1 MDRNGKLR
9 VRTVPMRTL
18 DQATIDVMWRLY
30 ETHYDH
36 VDRATFDRDL
46 AEKTLVFLGTD
57 AGSGTVV
64 GFSTALFYRQRH
76 AGRRVGIYFS
86 GDTII
91 HPRYWGQTAL
101 HRCVIATLVR
111 WKLRHPFTPLY
122 WYLIC
127 SGYRTYLTLVRN
139 FPEHWPHHQ
148 RVTERWERGLLH
160 ALSRSRYGDAY
171 DAVRGV
177 ISFGE
182 RQPMLKTVVASLT
195 NSALALPEVRFFTQ
209 VNPGHARGEELAM
222 IARVNLRAVG
232 GMALKWL
239 RRALIR
245 RSHGAP
251 APVAGFPR
259 PTP

>member
-1 MDRNGKLR
+1 MIRRPPRSTLFPYTTLFRSPARSRTSCKGGAMDGNGELR
-9 VRTVPMRTL
+9 VGAVPTRTL
-18 DQATIDVMWRLY
+18 DQATIDAMWRLY
-30 ETHYDH
+30 ETHHDH

-46 AEKTLVFLGTD
+46 AEKALVFLGTD

-148 RVTERWERGLLH
+148 RVTEPWERGLLH

-182 RQPMLKTVVASLT
+182 RQPMLKTVV
-195 NSALALPEVRFFTQ
+195 EI
-209 VNPGHARGEELAM
+209 G
-222 IARVNLRAVG
+222 RAHV
-232 GMALKWL
+232 
-239 RRALIR
+239 
-245 RSHGAP
+245 
-251 APVAGFPR
+251 
-259 PTP
+259 

>member
-1 MDRNGKLR
+1 MAVASSAPSPPTFPPHGCSAPSAGFSRGNTPRKCGGPARSRTSCKGGAMDRNGKLR
-9 VRTVPMRTL
+9 VRAVPMRTL
-18 DQATIDVMWRLY
+18 DQATID
-30 ETHYDH
+30 
-36 VDRATFDRDL
+36 
-46 AEKTLVFLGTD
+46 
-57 AGSGTVV
+57 
-64 GFSTALFYRQRH
+64 
-76 AGRRVGIYFS
+76 
-86 GDTII
+86 

-182 RQPMLKTVVASLT
+182 RQPMLKTVVATLT
-195 NSALALPEVRFFTQ
+195 NSALALPEVRFLTP
-209 VNPGHARGEELAM
+209 VNPRHARGDELAM

-239 RRALIR
+239 RRALTR
-245 RSHGAP
+245 RSRGAP

-259 PTP
+259 PTT